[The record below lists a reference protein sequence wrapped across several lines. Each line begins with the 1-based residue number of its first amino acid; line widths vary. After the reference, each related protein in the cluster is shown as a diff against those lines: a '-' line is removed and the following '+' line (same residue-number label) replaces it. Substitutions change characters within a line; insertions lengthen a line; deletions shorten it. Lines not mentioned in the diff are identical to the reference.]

1 MQQTHATSDS
11 EEGSETEPEEDTFSM
26 PEPEQVIKLS
36 AQVRG
41 ASGMLWKGRV
51 RGGGNDIFLER
62 SWVRNN
68 FGRSFRK
75 SVEAAGGRYVY
86 IPTGRAQERAAPA
99 DLVAIGMDRGFSFCS
114 IPVLS
119 APGASDNSSGAIL
132 TAECPVVAYRQGAAD
147 LCAAYGLA
155 SAMHHYGDA
164 SGGTAIAACA
174 RAALASDDAFGH
186 VTAAVRIDAAGWSSE
201 PITDHDPLATIIE
214 TPVNMQIVG
223 SDGAGTHAVATL
235 GGYIFDAAEARAL
248 PFTRAAL
255 DRCVGAQL
263 NGARFSHVARA
274 VRLVPGKSLRKRR
287 RRDVWVQSTEG
298 IA

>member
-1 MQQTHATSDS
+1 MLVLTSR
-11 EEGSETEPEEDTFSM
+11 
-26 PEPEQVIKLS
+26 LC
-36 AQVRG
+36 
-41 ASGMLWKGRV
+41 
-51 RGGGNDIFLER
+51 
-62 SWVRNN
+62 
-68 FGRSFRK
+68 RSFRK

-155 SAMHHYGDA
+155 SDMHHYGDA

-248 PFTRAAL
+248 PLTRAAL